1 MIRQDAVDSLSSKHI
16 EAYSGS
22 YEAYR
27 LECFKNVF
35 TLTIFNKSSTLD
47 VWKNSKYALS
57 SIRVR
62 VLNML
67 EYT

>member
-16 EAYSGS
+16 EAYSDS

-27 LECFKNVF
+27 LECFKNIF

-47 VWKNSKYALS
+47 V
-57 SIRVR
+57 
-62 VLNML
+62 
-67 EYT
+67 